1 MGTIK
6 AVIFDMD
13 GVLLDSETISD
24 RTCIMAA
31 ERLGLDLPPDLL
43 DLCRGMN
50 SKDLRST
57 VIKRMG
63 STFPY
68 EDFLSLSSDLFYQ
81 VEKEEGIPLKP
92 YAKEILE
99 YLEPKYTLALASSTK
114 GEAVK
119 RQLATANLIMHFKT
133 LTTGDM
139 VTHGKPDPEIYRMAC
154 ESLSLDPSECVAI
167 EDSPNGI
174 KSAHNAGMSV
184 IAVPDR
190 IVPGKE
196 EKSICMRVVG
206 SLKDL
211 ESVFP

>member
-1 MGTIK
+1 MNKIK

-13 GVLLDSETISD
+13 GVLLDSEAISD
-24 RTCIMAA
+24 RTCVIAS
-31 ERLGLDLPPDLL
+31 EQLGIPFPPELIDM
-43 DLCRGMN
+43 CRGMN
-50 SKDLRST
+50 SADMKAL
-57 VIKRMG
+57 IKNKLG
-63 STFPY
+63 DTFPCDKFFALTS
-68 EDFLSLSSDLFYQ
+68 ELFYKI
-81 VEKEEGIPLKP
+81 EMEEGIPLKP

-114 GEAVK
+114 GVAVK
-119 RQLATANLIMHFKT
+119 RQLTAANLIMHFKT

-154 ESLSLDPSECVAI
+154 ESLSLDPSECVAV

-190 IVPGKE
+190 IIPAE
-196 EKSICMRVVG
+196 SEKSLCMNVVA

-211 ESVFP
+211 EKIF